1 MAKLDIEPNTLLD
14 YLLSS
19 VIRCQPG
26 ATKPKQCLFK
36 SYATNKFA
44 QILKND
50 KLTFDDIEQSFCTS
64 DKKRL
69 KLSAGNGGGRSG
81 SLFFFSSDS
90 RFLIKTLQGYEL
102 NQILQNVDKFI
113 QHFKST
119 KNASLIARIYGVF
132 SFTIPNAPP
141 MNFVIMQNVA
151 MVKNTEERFYE
162 FDLKGSSIDRYVSQE
177 SSASLKDLDQVFR
190 DQLIPDDYFINH
202 ERSAKY
208 TYDIEN
214 IR

>member
-1 MAKLDIEPNTLLD
+1 M
-14 YLLSS
+14 
-19 VIRCQPG
+19 
-26 ATKPKQCLFK
+26 
-36 SYATNKFA
+36 
-44 QILKND
+44 
-50 KLTFDDIEQSFCTS
+50 
-64 DKKRL
+64 
-69 KLSAGNGGGRSG
+69 
-81 SLFFFSSDS
+81 
-90 RFLIKTLQGYEL
+90 IKTLQGYEL

-208 TYDIEN
+208 TYNIEN

>member
-1 MAKLDIEPNTLLD
+1 M
-14 YLLSS
+14 
-19 VIRCQPG
+19 
-26 ATKPKQCLFK
+26 
-36 SYATNKFA
+36 
-44 QILKND
+44 
-50 KLTFDDIEQSFCTS
+50 
-64 DKKRL
+64 
-69 KLSAGNGGGRSG
+69 
-81 SLFFFSSDS
+81 
-90 RFLIKTLQGYEL
+90 IKTLQGYEL

>member
-1 MAKLDIEPNTLLD
+1 M
-14 YLLSS
+14 
-19 VIRCQPG
+19 
-26 ATKPKQCLFK
+26 
-36 SYATNKFA
+36 
-44 QILKND
+44 
-50 KLTFDDIEQSFCTS
+50 
-64 DKKRL
+64 
-69 KLSAGNGGGRSG
+69 
-81 SLFFFSSDS
+81 
-90 RFLIKTLQGYEL
+90 